1 MPCLLKTLS
10 LPWLEKEDICCFSL
24 ILISTEN
31 NEGVNLHYLFI
42 IVAHYLLYFVER
54 RKLSTEAWQTT
65 CYKKLSLSCHS
76 ECDLLKC
83 PHCLHQPW
91 SSQRGSYIEK
101 VPAVF
106 NKIANCKKKKKKD
119 NKKTQLSRS
128 CKTATAGWTNLFG
141 CCQSYYK
148 LIKPHEHKLKFPN
161 VKQMLHL
168 DWDEMV

>member
-10 LPWLEKEDICCFSL
+10 LPWLEKQDICCFSL
-24 ILISTEN
+24 ILISIEN

-65 CYKKLSLSCHS
+65 CYKKPSLSCHS

-106 NKIANCKKKKKKD
+106 NKIANCKKKKKTI
-119 NKKTQLSRS
+119 KKLNFLGRARQPLLVELICSGVVKVITNSLSLLS
-128 CKTATAGWTNLFG
+128 TN
-141 CCQSYYK
+141 
-148 LIKPHEHKLKFPN
+148 
-161 VKQMLHL
+161 
-168 DWDEMV
+168 

>member
-10 LPWLEKEDICCFSL
+10 LPWLEKQDICCFSL

-65 CYKKLSLSCHS
+65 CYKKPSLSCHS

-106 NKIANCKKKKKKD
+106 NKMANCKKKKKTI
-119 NKKTQLSRS
+119 KKLNFLGRARQPLLVELICSGVVKVITNSLSLMS
-128 CKTATAGWTNLFG
+128 TN
-141 CCQSYYK
+141 
-148 LIKPHEHKLKFPN
+148 
-161 VKQMLHL
+161 
-168 DWDEMV
+168 

>member
-10 LPWLEKEDICCFSL
+10 LPWLEKQDICCFSL

-65 CYKKLSLSCHS
+65 CYKKPSLSCHS

-106 NKIANCKKKKKKD
+106 NKIANCKKKKKTI
-119 NKKTQLSRS
+119 KKLNFLGRARQPLLVELICSGVVKVITNSLSLMS
-128 CKTATAGWTNLFG
+128 TN
-141 CCQSYYK
+141 
-148 LIKPHEHKLKFPN
+148 
-161 VKQMLHL
+161 
-168 DWDEMV
+168 

>member
-65 CYKKLSLSCHS
+65 CYKKPTLSCHS

-106 NKIANCKKKKKKD
+106 NKIANCKKKKKTI
-119 NKKTQLSRS
+119 KKLNFLGRARQPLLVELICSGVVKVITNSLSLMS
-128 CKTATAGWTNLFG
+128 TN
-141 CCQSYYK
+141 
-148 LIKPHEHKLKFPN
+148 
-161 VKQMLHL
+161 
-168 DWDEMV
+168 

>member
-10 LPWLEKEDICCFSL
+10 LPWLEKQDICCFSL

-65 CYKKLSLSCHS
+65 CYKKPSLSCHS

-106 NKIANCKKKKKKD
+106 NKIANCKKKKTIKKL
-119 NKKTQLSRS
+119 NFLGRARQPLLVELICSGVVKVITNSLSLMS
-128 CKTATAGWTNLFG
+128 TN
-141 CCQSYYK
+141 
-148 LIKPHEHKLKFPN
+148 
-161 VKQMLHL
+161 
-168 DWDEMV
+168 

>member
-106 NKIANCKKKKKKD
+106 NKIANCKKKKKKTI
-119 NKKTQLSRS
+119 KKLNFLGCARQPLLVELICSGVVKVITNSLSLMS
-128 CKTATAGWTNLFG
+128 TN
-141 CCQSYYK
+141 
-148 LIKPHEHKLKFPN
+148 
-161 VKQMLHL
+161 
-168 DWDEMV
+168 

>member
-10 LPWLEKEDICCFSL
+10 LPWLEKQDICCFSL

-42 IVAHYLLYFVER
+42 IIAHYLLYFVER

-65 CYKKLSLSCHS
+65 CYKKPSLSCHS

-106 NKIANCKKKKKKD
+106 NKIANRKKKKKTI
-119 NKKTQLSRS
+119 KKLNFLGRARQPLLVELICSGVVKVITNSLSLMS
-128 CKTATAGWTNLFG
+128 TN
-141 CCQSYYK
+141 
-148 LIKPHEHKLKFPN
+148 
-161 VKQMLHL
+161 
-168 DWDEMV
+168 

>member
-10 LPWLEKEDICCFSL
+10 LPWLEKQDICCFSL
-24 ILISTEN
+24 ILISIEN

-65 CYKKLSLSCHS
+65 CYKKPSLSCHS

-106 NKIANCKKKKKKD
+106 NKIANCKKKKKTI
-119 NKKTQLSRS
+119 KKLNFLGRARQPLLVELICSGVVKVITNSLSLMS
-128 CKTATAGWTNLFG
+128 TN
-141 CCQSYYK
+141 
-148 LIKPHEHKLKFPN
+148 
-161 VKQMLHL
+161 
-168 DWDEMV
+168 

>member
-24 ILISTEN
+24 ILISTE

-106 NKIANCKKKKKKD
+106 NKIANCKKKKKKTI
-119 NKKTQLSRS
+119 KKLNFLGRARQPLLVELICSGVVKVITNSLSLMS
-128 CKTATAGWTNLFG
+128 TN
-141 CCQSYYK
+141 
-148 LIKPHEHKLKFPN
+148 
-161 VKQMLHL
+161 
-168 DWDEMV
+168 